1 MTLLRLNNDVLYLIF
16 SYLSSNEAAMCALAC
31 HLLYDLA
38 LPRMISRV
46 GYPSWR
52 SAATFRSFCMFASAR
67 EYTCT
72 LFLQDLCLANIGGLF
87 NTMDSIKEILPF
99 IIDLLRS
106 AKNLR
111 CLDFDSLEQL
121 LSLDARIGDAVQ
133 ALPRLQSL
141 KITLGTHTYSFMTF
155 FRTPLRSVTL
165 RTIPFFREAPFS
177 IWALLANFRDF
188 LEELHLS
195 GGKVNDNEDGMHWP
209 LMQNLTISYAIV
221 MAPVAQSLRPIL
233 SRAFPQ
239 LQSLTL
245 SNNKYMNEIQ
255 QHEDLIDSATWQSLD
270 FLDIS
275 AAALPMLRIT
285 CPVRKMVLP
294 SSQALWLHNAVSC
307 VQACKTTVL
316 RIRLPIDLPPNMV
329 SHLAKA
335 CTHLRYLTMEFCGL
349 LPKED
354 WARALSAW
362 KSKIPAVLSTLP
374 VHALCIL
381 LDLPGRDVPQG
392 GQDALG
398 FCPILAMSITSL
410 RYISVEPATSTPQAP
425 RKWWRITRYDA
436 QTEPYLEQ
444 LTMPMSRTIE
454 DALDHVDY
462 TSPSWVDDIDH
473 AYRRDKVTTREIH
486 CSANTARAVNSSV

>member
-1 MTLLRLNNDVLYLIF
+1 MEVCGNVSQLL
-16 SYLSSNEAAMCALAC
+16 
-31 HLLYDLA
+31 
-38 LPRMISRV
+38 
-46 GYPSWR
+46 
-52 SAATFRSFCMFASAR
+52 
-67 EYTCT
+67 
-72 LFLQDLCLANIGGLF
+72 
-87 NTMDSIKEILPF
+87 
-99 IIDLLRS
+99 

-285 CPVRKMVLP
+285 CPVAHRPPPQYGLASREGLHALALPYDGVLWF
-294 SSQALWLHNAVSC
+294 A
-307 VQACKTTVL
+307 
-316 RIRLPIDLPPNMV
+316 
-329 SHLAKA
+329 AK
-335 CTHLRYLTMEFCGL
+335 RGL
-349 LPKED
+349 GQGIVGLE
-354 WARALSAW
+354 
-362 KSKIPAVLSTLP
+362 